1 MSASFNFNEFISN
14 LERETRGHRFSAP
27 SSLDP
32 VVKLDDT
39 ALHPGFIYG
48 YNCQNSVDHGVWNAI
63 FSKISNAKSQ
73 ECEPPSPVVI
83 HFDVDSLPV
92 SGATDNYVVSSLSAF
107 EAIMDAHI
115 KNGDSFFI
123 LTPVQNLTIESE
135 SPFVTTAD
143 ALHELRAILQAD
155 RDDGVKPTVLVLA
168 PEEID
173 GANHSRRALSVYS
186 EYVFNRFSFNAS

>member
-1 MSASFNFNEFISN
+1 MAATFNFSDFISN

-27 SSLDP
+27 SNLGP

-39 ALHPGFIYG
+39 LLYPGFIYG
-48 YNCQNSVDHGVWNAI
+48 YNCQNAVDHRVWNAI
-63 FSKISNAKSQ
+63 FSRLSSSKSPD
-73 ECEPPSPVVI
+73 CTPPSPVVI

-92 SGATDNYVVSSLSAF
+92 SGAIDNYVVSNLSAF

-115 KNGDSFFI
+115 KNGDLFFV
-123 LTPVQNLTIESE
+123 LTPVQNLTIESD

-143 ALHELRAILQAD
+143 ALHELRGMLQAD
-155 RDDGVKPTVLVLA
+155 RDDGLKPTVLVLA
-168 PEEID
+168 PEESE

-186 EYVFNRFSFNAS
+186 ECVFNRFSY